1 VAAALLLL
9 GHGTAAAQGLPPG
22 GGLAMPSP
30 RPAAQTNAP
39 IPQPAAPQ
47 GPFFGSVPPQP
58 ATADTVPLTLS
69 DTIDRALK
77 YNLGVMTLEQQVQ
90 SARGARWR
98 ALTDLLPTV
107 EAQAS
112 ETREKVNLAAS
123 GFSSSS
129 FPGIPTL
136 VGPFNVFDAR
146 VFVSQPVVD
155 VSALY
160 NVRRES
166 RNVEA
171 ATLESR
177 NAREVVVL
185 VAANLYLQT
194 VAAASRIDAVRA
206 QTDTAQALFT
216 LATDLLR
223 AGLAPQIDVLRA
235 QVEFESQQQR
245 LIVAQNAFQ
254 KQKLQL
260 ARVIGLPASQA
271 FDLTDKI
278 PYSAMPTMTFDEALK
293 RAYEARADYRAA
305 LARVQA
311 ADADH
316 RAAAAEALPSVVVNA
331 NYGAIGPSASDAQA
345 TFAVVGAVRVPI
357 FDGGRRRGR
366 LLETEATLRERR
378 AEADDFRQ
386 RIDSEIR
393 TAFLDVEATEAQLR
407 VAQGIVDLATAQLT
421 QAQDRFRAGVTGNLE
436 VIQAQEAVA
445 TAAENQI
452 NNLYAHNVAKAS
464 LARALGVAEEMAKT
478 VLGGS
483 R

>member
-1 VAAALLLL
+1 
-9 GHGTAAAQGLPPG
+9 
-22 GGLAMPSP
+22 MPSP
-30 RPAAQTNAP
+30 RPAPQVSAP
-39 IPQPAAPQ
+39 IGQPVAPQ

-58 ATADTVPLTLS
+58 ATANTIPLTIS
-69 DTIDRALK
+69 DAIDRALK

-98 ALTDLLPTV
+98 ALSDLLPIV
-107 EAQAS
+107 EGQVT
-112 ETREKVNLAAS
+112 ETREKVNLAAF
-123 GFSSSS
+123 GFSGST
-129 FPGIPTL
+129 FPGIPTI

-146 VFVSQPVVD
+146 VSVSQPVVD
-155 VSALY
+155 ISALY

-177 NAREVVVL
+177 NARDVVVL
-185 VAANLYLQT
+185 VAANMYLQT
-194 VAAASRIDAVRA
+194 VAAASRIEAVRA

-223 AGLAPQIDVLRA
+223 AGLVPQIDVLRA
-235 QVEFESQQQR
+235 QVELESQRQR

-254 KQKLQL
+254 KQKIQL
-260 ARVIGLPASQA
+260 ARVVGLPVSQP

-278 PYSAMPTMTFDEALK
+278 PYSAMPAMTFDEALK
-293 RAYEARADYRAA
+293 RAQDSRADYRAA
-305 LARVQA
+305 LARAQA
-311 ADADH
+311 ADADR

-345 TFAVVGAVRVPI
+345 TFTVMGAVRVPI

-366 LLETEATLRERR
+366 VLETEATLRERQ
-378 AEADDFRQ
+378 AEAEDFRQ
-386 RIDSEIR
+386 RIESEIR
-393 TAFLDVEATEAQLR
+393 TALLDVQATEAQLR
-407 VAQGIVDLATAQLT
+407 VVQGIVDLATSQLA
-421 QAQDRFRAGVTGNLE
+421 QAQDRFRAGVTSNLE

-452 NNLYAHNVAKAS
+452 DSLYAHNVAKAS

-478 VLGGS
+478 VLGGV